1 MPSGI
6 HCNVKPLLRL
16 CRKIYIMTVN
26 TADLNPSK
34 VTAEPIVSKGAKFHK
49 HVKIYLEEIYVPA
62 MSNNVTRKNGKD
74 PDNVNDLKQALSKGI
89 KYHLMPPVIRKKQIF
104 ADGKRYD
111 YELIAGNHRFEALK
125 DNHFKEWIFS
135 LYEFGVGGVS
145 EDSSIK
151 RFCLKENDHVPQLNA
166 SEEDIINTVL
176 GEIAS
181 GEIINDKYNIRE
193 YVDDVCRNARA
204 SLKTIIVDKVMKSA
218 ATYQDVTTYTA
229 PDAKQWA
236 KNEGYVAGGYD
247 ANRDQNGWTV
257 LDTRYIPR
265 YTMAAITNYA
275 DSDKE
280 SYFMYHTMAP
290 TEGSSL
296 NDKRKDMI
304 KAQKRI
310 DDAIFKLVE
319 FVNKNKRLP
328 WHAIGFLPQD
338 RKANEKGFIKIG

>member
-1 MPSGI
+1 
-6 HCNVKPLLRL
+6 
-16 CRKIYIMTVN
+16 MTVN
-26 TADLNPSK
+26 TKDLDPK
-34 VTAEPIVSKGAKFHK
+34 LVTAEPIVCKGAKFRK
-49 HVKIYLEEIYVPA
+49 HLKVYLNEIYVPA

-74 PDNVNDLKQALSKGI
+74 PNNVNDLKQALSKGI

-104 ADGKRYD
+104 ANGKRYD

-125 DNHFKEWIFS
+125 DNNFKEWIFS

-166 SEEDIINTVL
+166 SAEDIINIVL
-176 GEIAS
+176 GEIAD
-181 GEIINDKYNIRE
+181 GVIGNDKYSIQE
-193 YVDDVCRNARA
+193 YVNDVCQNARTA
-204 SLKTIIVDKVMKSA
+204 MKTEIVKKIMASA

-236 KNEGYVAGGYD
+236 EDEGYVAGGYD
-247 ANRDQNGWTV
+247 EKRDENGWSV
-257 LDTRYIPR
+257 LDTRYISK
-265 YTMAAITNYA
+265 YTMTAITNYA
-275 DSDKE
+275 DTGKQ

-290 TEGSSL
+290 SEGSSL
-296 NDKRKDMI
+296 NTKRKDMI

-319 FVNKNKRLP
+319 FVNENKRLP
-328 WHAIGFLPQD
+328 WYAIGFLPQD
-338 RKANEKGFIKIG
+338 RKANEKGLIKIA